1 MEIVPISESVCRLG
15 EGPMWDHGDKLLYW
29 VDSLAPSLFRHDP
42 TSGETRKWDLPGQT
56 VGSLALR
63 RKGGLILAM
72 DQGFHVFDP
81 DSAYLQTVAEP
92 LAGRD
97 DQRFNDGKVDRRGR
111 FIAGSMNCDYA
122 NDPEPKGDMFGL
134 GCDLGVTAM
143 LDGFICFNGPCFSPD
158 GGTLYL
164 TGRDMTAIEAFDYD
178 AEKGDLDNGRVLIA
192 GINPDGATVDA
203 EGFVWSA
210 QWDDACLLRIAPDG
224 TIAARVDVPG
234 QVVTSV
240 MFGGPSLETIYVTTA
255 LRDGTPAPSPDA
267 GKTLALLGT
276 GFKGLPEPYFAG

>member
-1 MEIVPISESVCRLG
+1 MEIVPISDDVCRLG

-29 VDSLAPSLFRHDP
+29 VDGLAPRLFRHDP
-42 TSGETRKWDLPGQT
+42 TSGETRNWDLPGQT
-56 VGSLALR
+56 VGSLAVR

-81 DSAYLQTVAEP
+81 DSAHLETVAEP

-97 DQRFNDGKVDRRGR
+97 DQRFNDGKVDRSGR
-111 FIAGSMNCDYA
+111 FIAGSMNRDYA
-122 NDPEPKGDMFGL
+122 SDPEPKGDMFGL
-134 GCDLGVTAM
+134 GCDLGVIAM
-143 LDGFICFNGPCFSPD
+143 LDGFVCFNGPCFSPD

-178 AEKGDLDNGRVLIA
+178 AEMGKLDNGRVLIA

-240 MFGGPSLETIYVTTA
+240 MFGGPALETIYVTTA
-255 LRDGTPAPSPDA
+255 LRDSSPAPSPDA
-267 GKTLALLGT
+267 GKTLALLGA